1 MGGTC
6 PCSSADPLAQ
16 IFWEGV
22 PGGQVFILSWVMVSS
37 HLVLPVLKRSSL
49 EALDC
54 SFPVEISITA
64 YLEASGEGKVFQ
76 LS

>member
-49 EALDC
+49 EALDY
-54 SFPVEISITA
+54 SFSC
-64 YLEASGEGKVFQ
+64 
-76 LS
+76 

>member
-49 EALDC
+49 EDLDY
-54 SFPVEISITA
+54 SFLVEISITA
-64 YLEASGEGKVFQ
+64 YLEASDEGKVFQ